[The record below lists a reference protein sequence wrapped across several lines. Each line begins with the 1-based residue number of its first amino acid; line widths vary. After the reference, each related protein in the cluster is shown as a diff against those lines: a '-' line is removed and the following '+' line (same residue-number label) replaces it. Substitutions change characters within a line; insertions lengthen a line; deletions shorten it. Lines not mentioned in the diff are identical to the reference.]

1 MPPAFLV
8 SRAKLPH
15 GVSYVAP
22 LLPALSLPRAP
33 RLQASSSRKIVHMHG
48 IGGDGEY
55 CGDNDAQFDRINV
68 FYHEASGGKY
78 VPRRVLFEPGMIGAV
93 RASPLGELFRKI
105 LGCACGLVMGSN
117 SCSVLKKSPL
127 IANGA
132 KISRIGGFIKT
143 AKIERKVQ
151 ALR

>member
-1 MPPAFLV
+1 
-8 SRAKLPH
+8 
-15 GVSYVAP
+15 
-22 LLPALSLPRAP
+22 
-33 RLQASSSRKIVHMHG
+33 MH
-48 IGGDGEY
+48 GGDGEY